1 MRMFTL
7 LTTLLLL
14 ALHTQAGSHQGSSE
28 EAPDQEQLVK
38 EDQDISTSFGMDK
51 CSTLQDADVK
61 SDLICDCRLTDC
73 CFGQRL
79 SGASTYQGHTF
90 QLCCHLALRT

>member
-1 MRMFTL
+1 MMMFTL

-14 ALHTQAGSHQGSSE
+14 TLHMQAGSPQGSTE
-28 EAPDQEQLVK
+28 
-38 EDQDISTSFGMDK
+38 EDQDISTSFGGDK
-51 CSTLQDADVK
+51 CSTLQD

-90 QLCCHLALRT
+90 QLCCR